1 MTKFFEKND
10 ISWNGKCWSRKKK
23 KRRHSKLIRLY
34 NVNEYLIITLQ
45 RFDAETSKINN
56 CLVTFESSLNLKN
69 YLDLELYRRKL
80 FLFERNHKSYRKFK
94 LWTLLLFYKN

>member
-1 MTKFFEKND
+1 MINA
-10 ISWNGKCWSRKKK
+10 GVAKKK

-69 YLDLELYRRKL
+69 YLDLELYKGESCFVLKRTI
-80 FLFERNHKSYRKFK
+80 NHVGNLNFGHYYCFIKIE
-94 LWTLLLFYKN
+94 NE